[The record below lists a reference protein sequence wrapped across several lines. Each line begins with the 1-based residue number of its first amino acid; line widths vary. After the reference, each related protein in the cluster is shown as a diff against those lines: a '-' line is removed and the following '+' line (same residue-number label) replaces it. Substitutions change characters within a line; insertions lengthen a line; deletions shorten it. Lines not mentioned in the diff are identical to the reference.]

1 MSFLRSR
8 TASAPDGIGKPVR
21 RLEDARFVTGAGRY
35 TDDVSL
41 PGQAYAAFV
50 RSPHAH
56 ARIRAIDARAAHAV
70 PGVLAVLTGA
80 EALADGVKALPHRPV
95 PTNPHEV
102 PLTSPDGAP
111 FFVASHLPLAIDVAR
126 FVGEAVAMVLA
137 ESAAAACD
145 AAERVAVDYE
155 PRPAVSTAADALA
168 TGAPRVW
175 DEAKGNVCVESHA
188 GDGDATA
195 QAFARATHVVRLR
208 TVINRV
214 TGVPMEPRA
223 ALAVW
228 AAGRVTLYAGS
239 GGSQRIRGDVAG
251 ALGLPEDAVRVV
263 AQDVGGNYGT
273 RNNLFPEFVLVAW
286 AARRLGRPAKWT
298 ADRREAFLTD
308 YHARDLGVDAEL
320 ALDRDGTF
328 LALRSQQGPPRDRA
342 TSRSRR
348 CRRRARAGCG
358 TASRR
363 MGRGSAGAAP
373 PDRIHAGARRGRS
386 AARSRT

>member
-8 TASAPDGIGKPVR
+8 TALAPDGIGKPVR
-21 RLEDARFVTGAGRY
+21 RREDVRLVTGAGRY

-41 PGQAYAAFV
+41 PDQAYAAFV

-56 ARIRAIDARAAHAV
+56 ARIRAIDTRAAHAV
-70 PGVLAVLTGA
+70 PGVLAVLMGA
-80 EALADGVKALPHRPV
+80 EAVADGVKALPHRPV

-111 FFVASHLPLAIDVAR
+111 FFIAAHLPLAVDVAR
-126 FVGEAVAMVLA
+126 FVGEAVAMVVA
-137 ESAAAACD
+137 ESAAAARD
-145 AAERVAVDYE
+145 AAEVVLVDYE
-155 PRPAVSTAADALA
+155 PRPAVSTAANAVA
-168 TGAPRVW
+168 AGAPRVW
-175 DEAKGNVCVESHA
+175 DEAAGNVCVESHA

-239 GGSQRIRGDVAG
+239 GGSQRIRGDLAG
-251 ALGLPEDAVRVV
+251 ALELPEDAVRVV

-273 RNNLFPEFVLVAW
+273 RNSVFPEFVLVAW

-298 ADRREAFLTD
+298 AGRREAFLTD
-308 YHARDLGVDAEL
+308 YHARDLAVDAEL

-328 LALRSQQGPPRDRA
+328 LALRSTN
-342 TSRSRR
+342 TSNVGAYIVSFIPLAKGIAVLPSVPERVW
-348 CRRRARAGCG
+348 CAIQAG
-358 TASRR
+358 R
-363 MGRGSAGAAP
+363 
-373 PDRIHAGARRGRS
+373 
-386 AARSRT
+386 